1 MSSSW
6 LADLVAW
13 LSLHPGWL
21 SLALFVT
28 AFLESLAIA
37 GLLVPGVAILF
48 AVAALAGKAGMPVLE
63 PLLWAGLG
71 AVAGDT
77 LSFALGRRLQGRL
90 TSVWPLCRY
99 PALIAKGERFFHRH
113 DGKSIMI
120 GRFVGPVRPVM
131 PLVAGALRMSWRRF
145 LGFNIASAALWA
157 PCYILPGFMA
167 GSALGSELRPP
178 AHFYA
183 VTAISL
189 ATLAGVYF
197 ILSRIQL
204 GLGEGT
210 RIYRWFE
217 AHMQRYEA
225 AHRFWRLY
233 TNDRPTR
240 AGEFPLASLLL
251 AATSLGLL
259 LICGQLAVSGILA
272 DTNQIVQ
279 EWFLQLRQPLLD
291 APAIA
296 TTLLGDPPVLI
307 SAAVLATLVLAFRGY
322 YAAAV
327 HILLATLLTVIL
339 VTLLKWGL
347 GIPRP
352 ELVQQPPDSGSF
364 PSGHTAGITVFA
376 SLLAAFIAAE
386 TRPGRR
392 WQVYLMLSLLIL
404 PVAISRLYLGVHWLT
419 DVLGGI
425 LLGLAISGLVRA
437 SFSRY
442 DRIPLSADSL
452 TLAALL
458 LWLLL
463 AAGYLYREWPQAQ
476 SAYAPRSDLHTG
488 PASFLPDGPAVPAG
502 NPAAPADPP
511 APSV

>member
-6 LADLVAW
+6 LTDLVAW

-37 GLLVPGVAILF
+37 GILVPGVAILF

-90 TSVWPLCRY
+90 TSVWPLRRY

-131 PLVAGALRMSWRRF
+131 PLVAGALRMPWRRF
-145 LGFNIASAALWA
+145 LGFNIASAILWA
-157 PCYILPGFMA
+157 PCYILPGFMV
-167 GSALGSELRPP
+167 GNALGSELRPP

-183 VTAISL
+183 VTGISL

-197 ILSRIQL
+197 ILSRVQL

-217 AHMQRYEA
+217 ARMQRYEA
-225 AHRFWRLY
+225 SHRFWRLY
-233 TNDRPTR
+233 TNDRPAR

-251 AATSLGLL
+251 AATSSGLL
-259 LICGQLAVSGILA
+259 LICGQLAVSGLLA
-272 DTNQIVQ
+272 GTNQAVQ

-291 APAIA
+291 GPVIA
-296 TTLLGDPPVLI
+296 MTLLGDPPVLI
-307 SAAVLATLVLAFRGY
+307 SAGVLAMLVLAFRGY

-352 ELVQQPPDSGSF
+352 ELVQQPPNSGAF

-376 SLLAAFIAAE
+376 SLLAAFMAAE

-392 WQVYLMLSLLIL
+392 WQVYLMLSLPIL
-404 PVAISRLYLGVHWLT
+404 PVAVSRLYLGVHWLT
-419 DVLGGI
+419 DVVGGV

-476 SAYAPRSDLHTG
+476 SAYEPRSSLHTG
-488 PASFLPDGPAVPAG
+488 PANFLPDGPAVPAG
-502 NPAAPADPP
+502 SPAAPADPP
-511 APSV
+511 GPSA

>member
-6 LADLVAW
+6 LTDLVAW

-37 GLLVPGVAILF
+37 GILVPGVAILF
-48 AVAALAGKAGMPVLE
+48 AVAALAGKTGMPLLE

-90 TSVWPLCRY
+90 TSVWPLRRY

-113 DGKSIMI
+113 DGKSIII
-120 GRFVGPVRPVM
+120 GRFVGPIRPVM

-145 LGFNIASAALWA
+145 LTFNIASAVLWA
-157 PCYILPGFMA
+157 PCYVLPGFMV
-167 GSALGSELRPP
+167 GGALGSELRPP

-183 VTAISL
+183 VTGVSL

-217 AHMQRYEA
+217 ARMQRYEA
-225 AHRFWRLY
+225 SHRFWRLY

-251 AATSLGLL
+251 AATSSGLL
-259 LICGQLAVSGILA
+259 LICGQLAVSGILTS
-272 DTNQIVQ
+272 TNEAVQ
-279 EWFLQLRQPLLD
+279 DWFLQLRQPLLD

-296 TTLLGDPPVLI
+296 MTLLGDPPVLI

-327 HILLATLLTVIL
+327 HILVAAALTVIL
-339 VTLLKWGL
+339 VSLLKWGL
-347 GIPRP
+347 AIPRP
-352 ELVQQPPDSGSF
+352 QLVLQPPGSGAF
-364 PSGHTAGITVFA
+364 PSGHSAGITVFA
-376 SLLAAFIAAE
+376 TLLAAFIAAE

-392 WQVYLMLSLLIL
+392 WQAYLLLSLPIL

-419 DVLGGI
+419 DVVGGI
-425 LLGLAISGLVRA
+425 LLGLAITGLIRA

-442 DRIPLSADSL
+442 DRIPLSIDSL
-452 TLAALL
+452 TLGALL
-458 LWLLL
+458 LWLVLVL
-463 AAGYLYREWPQAQ
+463 GYIYQQWPQAQ
-476 SAYAPRSDLHTG
+476 SAYAMKSGLQAG
-488 PASFLPDGPAVPAG
+488 AASFLPDGPAGPADG
-502 NPAAPADPP
+502 PGAPADHPG
-511 APSV
+511 PSV